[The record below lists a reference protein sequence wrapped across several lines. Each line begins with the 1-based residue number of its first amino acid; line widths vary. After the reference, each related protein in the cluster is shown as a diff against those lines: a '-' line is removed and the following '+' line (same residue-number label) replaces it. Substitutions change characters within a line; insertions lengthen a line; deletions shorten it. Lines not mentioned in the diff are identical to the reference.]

1 VFRSARL
8 KLTLVYTLAI
18 AVVMAVFSV
27 ALYFAI
33 ASAISGN
40 LEVPESLSAQAEH
53 ALVEAQLARARWV
66 LLGINVAGWAVAAV
80 ASYVFAGRTLAP
92 LAAAMARQR
101 QFTAHASHELRTPL
115 TVIKGEIDVTQARER
130 SPELYRETL
139 DRIDAEV
146 MHLESVVGDLLALA
160 RLEAGH
166 DYAERRR
173 GNVAAAVH
181 EVLEPFRVPA
191 GGRDISVEAT
201 VSPQLEATL
210 DWPRVRH
217 LLTNL
222 IDNAVRHTS
231 RGGRIRV
238 GAGQHGRYLDLA
250 VFNSGPPID
259 PADLPHLFVPFY
271 RGSESH
277 SSNGT
282 GLGLAL
288 CDWIVRTHHGSIAA
302 RNVDGGVSF
311 DVRLP
316 RD

>member
-18 AVVMAVFSV
+18 ALVMAVFSI

-40 LEVPESLSAQAEH
+40 FEVPDTLSAQAEH
-53 ALVEAQLARARWV
+53 ALLEAQLARARWV
-66 LLGINVAGWAVAAV
+66 LLGINLAGWVVAAV

-92 LAAAMARQR
+92 LEAAMARQR

-115 TVIKGEIDVTQARER
+115 TVIKGEIDVTRARER

-160 RLEAGH
+160 RMEAGR

-173 GNVAAAVH
+173 GNVAAAVN
-181 EVLEPFRVPA
+181 EVLEPFHGPLADGEIALEAAVP
-191 GGRDISVEAT
+191 
-201 VSPQLEATL
+201 PQLEATL
-210 DWPRVRH
+210 DWPRIRH

-222 IDNAVRHTS
+222 IDNAVLHTS
-231 RGGRIRV
+231 PGGRIRIA
-238 GAGQHGRYLDLA
+238 AGQHGRYLDLE
-250 VFNSGPPID
+250 VFNSGAPID
-259 PADLPHLFVPFY
+259 PNDLPHLFVPFY
-271 RGSESH
+271 RGKESP
-277 SSNGT
+277 SYNGT

-288 CDWIVRTHHGSIAA
+288 SDWIVRTHHGSIIA
-302 RNVDGGVSF
+302 RNLDGGVSF

>member
-18 AVVMAVFSV
+18 ALVMAVFSV

-40 LEVPESLSAQAEH
+40 LEVPDALGARAEQA
-53 ALVEAQLARARWV
+53 LIDAQLARARLA
-66 LLGINVAGWAVAAV
+66 LLGINLAGWVVAAA

-92 LAAAMARQR
+92 LEAAMARQR

-115 TVIKGEIDVTQARER
+115 TVIKGEIDVTRARER
-130 SPELYRETL
+130 SPALYRETL
-139 DRIDAEV
+139 DRIDTEV
-146 MHLESVVGDLLALA
+146 MHLESVVSDLLALA
-160 RLEAGH
+160 RMEAGH
-166 DYAERRR
+166 DYAERRS
-173 GNVAAAVH
+173 GNVAAAVG
-181 EVLEPFRVPA
+181 EVVEPFRLPV
-191 GGRDISVEAT
+191 GNKHITVEAT
-201 VSPQLEATL
+201 VPTQLEATL

-222 IDNAVRHTS
+222 IDNAVQHTAP
-231 RGGRIRV
+231 GGRIQI
-238 GAGQHGRYLDLA
+238 AAAQHGRYIDLA

-271 RGSESH
+271 RGQEGPSYT
-277 SSNGT
+277 GT

-288 CDWIVRTHHGSIAA
+288 CDWIVRTHHGSIIA
-302 RNVDGGVSF
+302 RNLDGGVSF